1 MVTTAVYIPRRG
13 DLVWMAFSPQSGHE
27 QSGRRPAVCM
37 SPETY
42 NRKVGLAIFCPVTS
56 VEKSYPFE
64 VPLPNKLPVSG
75 VILTDQAKS
84 MDWRERNID
93 YICTL
98 PAKTITEA
106 LRKLRAL
113 L

>member
-1 MVTTAVYIPRRG
+1 M
-13 DLVWMAFSPQSGHE
+13 DFSPQSGHE
-27 QSGRRPAVCM
+27 QFGRRPAVCM

-42 NRKVGLAIFCPVTS
+42 NRKVELAIFCPVTS
-56 VEKSYPFE
+56 VENGYPFE

-75 VILTDQAKS
+75 AILTDQVKS
-84 MDWRERNID
+84 MDWRKRNID

-98 PAKTITEA
+98 PAKTLTEA
-106 LRKLRAL
+106 LRKLRTL